1 MNGDGSDRPSDPLPL
16 GVLDPGAPTPFGPD
30 SLLRR
35 VVAEPVTALMIQRAL
50 VMDVAHPKVAAGV
63 EDHSQF
69 RSRPWRRALITI
81 DTGLRL
87 VFGPTPV
94 ARAAARQIYA
104 THDHIN
110 GTVTPGDP
118 ALSADNSYTAHDASL
133 LTWVWA
139 TLVDSAEVAY
149 RRWVGPFSV
158 AEAEA
163 YYAEMVAFGRFV
175 GIPAGLLPAD
185 RTAFAAYLDGVLDSG
200 LLGVGLQGRALV
212 DHILWFEHRSVP
224 SAIVRIGRVLAV
236 KTLDPRL
243 LDALGLELDGA
254 DERFGNRLDQMM
266 RTYYPRLPRARAGF
280 PTLYVALR
288 RPTIGLAAR
297 WRPGAGRPGPG
308 EVRSGPGG
316 PRGADARGRPE
327 GRRPGPR

>member
-1 MNGDGSDRPSDPLPL
+1 MNGVGSTDPSDPLRL
-16 GVLDPGAPTPFGPD
+16 GALDPNAPTPLGHD
-30 SLLRR
+30 SVLRR

-81 DTGLRL
+81 DAGLRL

-110 GTVTPGDP
+110 GTLSFGDGAPGDGAP
-118 ALSADNSYTAHDASL
+118 GDGAPGDGTPSSDSSYTAHDASL

-149 RRWVGPFSV
+149 TRWVGPFS
-158 AEAEA
+158 ASEAEA
-163 YYAEMVAFGRFV
+163 YYADMVAFALFV
-175 GIPAGLLPAD
+175 GIPAALLPPD
-185 RTAFAAYLDGVLDSG
+185 RPAFAAYLDGVLDSG
-200 LLGVGLQGRALV
+200 LLGIGEQGRTLV
-212 DHILWFEHRSVP
+212 RHILWFEHRSVP
-224 SAIVRIGRVLAV
+224 SPIVRIGRVLAV
-236 KTLDPRL
+236 RTLDPRL
-243 LDALGLELDGA
+243 RHALGLELDAA

-266 RTYYPRLPRARAGF
+266 RSYYPRLPRARAGLPIF
-280 PTLYVALR
+280 YVELR
-288 RPTIGLAAR
+288 RPTVGLAAR
-297 WRPGAGRPGPG
+297 WRGIVGRPGL
-308 EVRSGPGG
+308 R
-316 PRGADARGRPE
+316 
-327 GRRPGPR
+327 